1 MKAMKQQS
9 EMIEGPEAFER
20 FENAMRA
27 VVKVPREAI
36 QKQIAEHRKAVDANP
51 NRRGPKRKAK
61 PSASHGPAV

>member
-1 MKAMKQQS
+1 MTRKS

-27 VVKVPREAI
+27 VVKVPRSVI
-36 QKQIAEHRKAVDANP
+36 QKQLQEYKRAVDANQ
-51 NRRGPKRKAK
+51 NRRGPKRKVK